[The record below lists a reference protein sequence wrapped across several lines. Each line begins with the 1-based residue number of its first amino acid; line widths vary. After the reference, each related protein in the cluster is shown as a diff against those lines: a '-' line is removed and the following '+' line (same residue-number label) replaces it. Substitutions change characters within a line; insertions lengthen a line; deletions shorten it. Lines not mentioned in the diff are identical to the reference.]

1 VKRLLIFILW
11 LPALAF
17 AQTTINNL
25 PPGTVLIG
33 GEPIPMWQ
41 LNPTAPC
48 STLLQCTYYTTPSAI
63 SAYTW
68 ANVPGGTVS
77 IPIGGNGTATPAL
90 VAGANVTIVGTW
102 PNYTISAS
110 GGSSGGSGTVN
121 SGSAGQ
127 VAGYGASGNAV
138 SGYTVAGDCTFNATT
153 FAITCIKTNGVAFAT
168 SATTDTTNASNI
180 VNGTLA
186 AARLPG
192 SINANTTGNAATATA
207 LATTPLQCSGSQF
220 VTGVTASGNANC
232 GTPSGGGSPGGS
244 NTQLQYNNATAFGG
258 ISGAT
263 SDGTHL
269 IVGTADLRITGTST
283 GYTAIASANASA
295 TNYTATVPANT
306 GTFAELNLAQT
317 FTAIQIF
324 TNSGL
329 VLAGSSTGATTFTSA
344 NASATTYTL
353 TFPAAND
360 TLADLAGTQT
370 FTGKTYNNP
379 IFSGTAS
386 GAGTIPQSTLQAIV
400 PSAGGGYT
408 AVGTGCSAGTL
419 KGGPSTSQQVTY
431 GGFTA
436 GGSAG
441 TCSVVLTF
449 TTTVTPTNGWR
460 CNMDDETAQV
470 KFVQTAHTPTS
481 CTMLGASTSGDY
493 LSFDG
498 GAY

>member
-138 SGYTVAGDCTFNATT
+138 SGYTVAGDCIFNATT
-153 FAITCIKTNGVAFAT
+153 FAITCTKTNGVAFAT

-192 SINANTTGNAATATA
+192 SINANITGNAATATA
-207 LATTPLQCSGSQF
+207 LAAAPLQCSGSQF

-283 GYTAIASANASA
+283 GYTAIASGNASA

-317 FTAIQIF
+317 FTAVQTF

-329 VLAGSSTGATTFTSA
+329 VLAGSSTGTTTFTNA
-344 NASATTYTL
+344 NASAANFTL

-360 TLADLAGTQT
+360 TVTLNSATQSLT
-370 FTGKTYNNP
+370 NKSIAATEIN
-379 IFSGTAS
+379 SGTLAS
-386 GAGTIPQSTLQAIV
+386 AYLPSMV

-419 KGGPSTSQQVTY
+419 KGGPSASQQVAY

-436 GGSAG
+436 GGASG
-441 TCSVVLTF
+441 TCTIVLTF
-449 TTTVTPTNGWR
+449 TTNVTPTNGWR
-460 CNMDDETAQV
+460 CNMGDETGQV
-470 KFVQTAHTPTS
+470 IFVQTAHTTTT
-481 CTMLGASTSGDY
+481 CTMAGVATSGDY
-493 LSFDG
+493 LSFDA